1 MSTAPDAG
9 TPDALVDRVA
19 AAALAVPGV
28 DGLHA
33 GSFGE
38 VGTYLPGR
46 RVAGVRLA
54 DDVAE
59 VHVAVVMGSPIPD
72 LAAAVVTAVSPLVD
86 TPVQVFV
93 EDVVPARHDQV

>member
-1 MSTAPDAG
+1 MSTATDAG

-19 AAALAVPGV
+19 AAALSVPGV

-46 RVAGVRLA
+46 RVAGIRLA
-54 DDVAE
+54 DDVTE
-59 VHVAVVMGSPIPD
+59 IHVAVVMGSPIPD
-72 LAAAVVTAVSPLVD
+72 LSAAVVSAVSPLVD
-86 TPVQVFV
+86 TPVQVYD
-93 EDVVPARHDQV
+93 EDVVPARTDEG